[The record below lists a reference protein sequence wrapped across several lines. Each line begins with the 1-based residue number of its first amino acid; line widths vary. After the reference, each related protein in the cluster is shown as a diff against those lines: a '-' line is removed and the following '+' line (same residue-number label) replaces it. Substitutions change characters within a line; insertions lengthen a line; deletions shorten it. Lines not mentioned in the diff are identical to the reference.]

1 MIAPTAIVT
10 SDGDATRTAVPTADP
25 IPLTNTNRSLRMV
38 ASTRAPTM
46 RPTIRPAQ
54 YAARIHVAARGG
66 APTEPTYVDVH
77 PPIADS
83 FPDSQKSRSAK
94 SITAGYFAARSE
106 AKIEKPALSRGRG
119 NGSITYASV
128 QMKASDAAII
138 RSCEIDRRSV
148 IDAASSGMNSAPKPK
163 KTPSRFSIAPRF
175 SE

>member
-1 MIAPTAIVT
+1 MIAPMAIVMRDGEAT
-10 SDGDATRTAVPTADP
+10 STAVPIADP
-25 IPLTNTNRSLRMV
+25 IPLTNTSRSLLIV

-46 RPTIRPAQ
+46 RPSINPAQ

-83 FPDSQKSRSAK
+83 FPDSQKSRNAK

-106 AKIEKPALSRGRG
+106 AKIEKPALSPGRG
-119 NGSITYASV
+119 NGRITYATV
-128 QMKASDAAII
+128 QMTATDAAII

-148 IDAASSGMNSAPKPK
+148 IDAASSGRNSAPKPK
-163 KTPSRFSIAPRF
+163 KTPSRLSIA
-175 SE
+175 